1 MELEKLYEQ
10 LSELESKEIFC
21 IEAGLSD
28 KLILIREEMK
38 PIKKQINKQINKLEG
53 CTVYEI

>member
-1 MELEKLYEQ
+1 MELEKLYDQ
-10 LSELESKEIFC
+10 ISELESKEIFC

-28 KLILIREEMK
+28 NLILIREEMK
-38 PIKKQINKQINKLEG
+38 PIKKQINKLEG